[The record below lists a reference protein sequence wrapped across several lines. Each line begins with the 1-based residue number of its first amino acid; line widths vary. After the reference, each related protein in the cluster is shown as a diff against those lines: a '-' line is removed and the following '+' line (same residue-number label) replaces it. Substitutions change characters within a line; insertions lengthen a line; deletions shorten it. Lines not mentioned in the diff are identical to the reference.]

1 MANKKANKDIKVVIG
16 VPVADNDAMR
26 ALTAQAI
33 GGAIIGAHKAG
44 VDVID
49 MVLRRSCDIVS
60 NRTWLV
66 NYALQSGA
74 THLLMVDADML
85 FPMDTIPKLLAH
97 GKEVVGVK
105 YKKREFPVRWLHKR
119 SSVLEGTEEPT
130 ETPFVVDYVGTG
142 LMLIDLSIFEKLGKP
157 KNEGER
163 PTAWF
168 SFGRDSQGA
177 LVMGEDVWF
186 CNVVRDAGY
195 QVWVDPTI
203 QVGHI
208 GEYIY

>member
-1 MANKKANKDIKVVIG
+1 MAKNKAQDIKVVIG

-33 GGAIIGAHKAG
+33 GGAIIGADG
-44 VDVID
+44 LVVD

-66 NYALQSGA
+66 RYAIEQGA
-74 THLLMVDADML
+74 THLLFVDADML
-85 FPMDTIPKLLAH
+85 FPSDLIPKLLAH
-97 GKEVVGVK
+97 KKEIVGIK
-105 YKKREFPVRWLHKR
+105 YKKREFPVKWLYKT
-119 SSVLEGTEEPT
+119 LEGEEESETELFKVAHT
-130 ETPFVVDYVGTG
+130 GTG
-142 LMLIDLSIFEKLGKP
+142 VLLIDLSIFEKIQGP
-157 KNEGER
+157 
-163 PTAWF
+163 WF
-168 SFGRDSQGA
+168 NFGRDSQGA

-186 CNVVRDAGY
+186 CNTARDAGY
-195 QVWVDPTI
+195 DVWIDPTL